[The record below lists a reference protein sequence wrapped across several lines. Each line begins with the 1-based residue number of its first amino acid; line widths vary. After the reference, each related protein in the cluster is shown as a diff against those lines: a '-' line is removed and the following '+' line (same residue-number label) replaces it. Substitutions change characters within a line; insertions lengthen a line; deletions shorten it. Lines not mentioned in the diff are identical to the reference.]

1 MIQPAVTMMRP
12 IIFGTVAVLGVASLL
27 SGCGTA
33 MTPNFSRM
41 SSGYAQS
48 LAQYQTDSILANIVR
63 ASEER
68 PLSFLDIP
76 SINGSG
82 NVSQSHSAGVSLGGL
97 SVNSSFGAL
106 VSASPSASVS
116 FGTAFNFTQSS
127 LDNATFWTGFL
138 TKAQPKGIAY
148 FRNAHVPKEVL
159 FALAIESIELE
170 RVDGSSKNYF
180 NSPLE
185 PDFDQFIAVFYDLL
199 NEGLDIVAVQDS
211 RPPTGGA
218 NQSGQPQQPVLKLC
232 LTMKDV
238 NRRTFSANM
247 YCDNADN
254 PLLTD
259 HEKKNALIR
268 FRSPKHMFS
277 YLGDVLRA
285 QNLPEPVEV
294 TLKPTEGTRNRKV
307 GESNR
312 YNLFVVQKNPG
323 VMTDAYAVAEGA
335 YGDGYV
341 IPRENNGYTPVVID
355 VMSQLIVL
363 NKIAGS
369 IPQQPAVLVR

>member
-1 MIQPAVTMMRP
+1 MKSVLLS
-12 IIFGTVAVLGVASLL
+12 GVAFLGIASLL
-27 SGCGTA
+27 SGCGTT

-138 TKAQPKGIAY
+138 TKAQLKGVAY

-159 FALAIESIELE
+159 FALVIESVELDSS
-170 RVDGSSKNYF
+170 DGSSRNYF
-180 NSPLE
+180 NSPLD
-185 PDFDQFIAVFYDLL
+185 PDYDQFMDIFYDLL
-199 NEGLDIVAVQDS
+199 NEGLDIVASQDS
-211 RPPTGGA
+211 ATPATAGTNP
-218 NQSGQPQQPVLKLC
+218 SGQPQQPVLKLC
-232 LTMKDV
+232 LATKDL
-238 NRRTFSANM
+238 NRRSFSANM
-247 YCDNADN
+247 YCDNTGSPSLAAR
-254 PLLTD
+254 
-259 HEKKNALIR
+259 EKKSAAIR
-268 FRSPKHMFS
+268 FRSPKHIFS

-285 QNLPEPVEV
+285 QNLPEPIKV
-294 TLKPTEGTRNRKV
+294 TLKPTEGTRNRKG
-307 GESNR
+307 GESNQ
-312 YNLFVVQKNPG
+312 YSLLVVRKNPG
-323 VMTDAYAVAEGA
+323 AMTGAYAEAEGA
-335 YGDGYV
+335 YGDDYV
-341 IPRENNGYTPVVID
+341 IPRENNGYSPVVID
-355 VMSQLIVL
+355 VLSQLIVL